1 MFPLGGH
8 LVKILRLG
16 VRFLYFESS
25 AVSFPDTWRVSV
37 AAPHITFSAALRP
50 SNVCCSKKS
59 RAFFA
64 LFFSQRGSC
73 RRRISLFLMCLY
85 FYVYVLIRVSGVFAG
100 RRRWR
105 CLDGT
110 DGVLNPVERRPAQ
123 GAPCN
128 STFPSTSVTSSSCSS
143 STSSSSST
151 TSSSS
156 ISRTTSAHRMRIIP
170 LLTTTFVLVAPFLFG
185 VAGEYKKFHYY
196 FRFCLE
202 NRFRKGWRQKKKFR
216 KINLCNF

>member
-1 MFPLGGH
+1 MRKWCLNWWHKSASIHVSFRRAPCKNSSPRC
-8 LVKILRLG
+8 V
-16 VRFLYFESS
+16 FFYTFESS

-37 AAPHITFSAALRP
+37 AAPHNFRS
-50 SNVCCSKKS
+50 SKKDA
-59 RAFFA
+59 R
-64 LFFSQRGSC
+64 LFRSLFVSSC
-73 RRRISLFLMCLY
+73 RRRIFLKPMRVHLY
-85 FYVYVLIRVSGVFAG
+85 KFYVNRCVLGLFAG

-123 GAPCN
+123 GSPCN

-143 STSSSSST
+143 STSSST

-185 VAGEYKKFHYY
+185 VAGEYY
-196 FRFCLE
+196 FLL
-202 NRFRKGWRQKKKFR
+202 QY
-216 KINLCNF
+216 

>member
-1 MFPLGGH
+1 MRKWCLNWWHKSASIHVSFRRAPC
-8 LVKILRLG
+8 KNSSPRCA
-16 VRFLYFESS
+16 FLYFESS
-25 AVSFPDTWRVSV
+25 AVSFPDTWRVSPRWRLHTHNFERGT
-37 AAPHITFSAALRP
+37 APISA
-50 SNVCCSKKS
+50 VKKT

-64 LFFSQRGSC
+64 LFFSAAAFL
-73 RRRISLFLMCLY
+73 IYILLFFPTNAC
-85 FYVYVLIRVSGVFAG
+85 VSGMFAG

-185 VAGEYKKFHYY
+185 VAGEYKKFHYKIT
-196 FRFCLE
+196 FCLE
-202 NRFRKGWRQKKKFR
+202 NRFWNVRQRLVK
-216 KINLCNF
+216 